1 MSDERTADDETAT
14 DETNGEVEY
23 SESEIRTVAIAII
36 GGVFF
41 GGVATGV
48 AFPILPL
55 LDELLGITAVML
67 GLILSINRISRLLMN
82 TPAGNVIDSF
92 GARKPMIVGLFVQ
105 GLAPFGYVL
114 GLMVPNGTFVIL
126 PEIGSVSNAGLVFF
140 LSRAIWGVGS
150 AFVFLGAFATIT
162 YVTSN
167 HNRGKWLGYMR
178 GGQSLGFPTGLIVGG
193 IVTDLISPDVAFLLA
208 GVLALI
214 AGGVAFFVL
223 PDTQPET
230 DQRARLRDIPQLIR
244 ERPQI
249 LPLGIGNMTIRFIFG
264 GILMATV
271 VKYANVYGI
280 RLGALTA
287 AGISGIV
294 LGVGVLASST
304 TTVISGR
311 LSDRLSNRVWVTVPA
326 FVSMASG
333 LTVLA
338 IMPTLEGLFLGTALI
353 GVGTGGTGPALMAM
367 LGDMTPGDQ
376 VGRLGGV
383 YNLMGDVGLSA
394 GPLLAIPMVTN
405 WFGYQRSYILSA
417 GAVLVTLLL
426 VAVPLLRYEVTIPIE
441 AKS

>member
-1 MSDERTADDETAT
+1 MTDDPT
-14 DETNGEVEY
+14 DENPTNESDDPDESY
-23 SESEIRTVAIAII
+23 TESEIRTVAIAII
-36 GGVFF
+36 SGVFF

-67 GLILSINRISRLLMN
+67 GLILSINRISRLFMN
-82 TPAGNVIDSF
+82 TPAGNVIDKF
-92 GARKPMIVGLFVQ
+92 GARKPMIAGLFVQ

-114 GLMVPNGTFVIL
+114 GLMVPNGTFIVL
-126 PEIGSVSNAGLVFF
+126 PRIGSVSNPGFVFF

-167 HNRGKWLGYMR
+167 RNRGKWLGYMR
-178 GGQSLGFPTGLIVGG
+178 GGQSLGFPTGLILGG
-193 IVTDLISPDVAFLLA
+193 IVTDILSPGIAFLLA
-208 GVLALI
+208 GILALL
-214 AGGVAFFVL
+214 AGAVAFVVL

-230 DQRARLRDIPQLIR
+230 GQRARLRDIPQLVR

-271 VKYANVYGI
+271 VKYADVYGI
-280 RLGALTA
+280 RLGVLTA

-294 LGVGVLASST
+294 LGVGVLASSA

-311 LSDRLSNRVWVTVPA
+311 LSDALSNRVWVTVPA
-326 FVSMASG
+326 FISMASG
-333 LTVLA
+333 LTILA
-338 IMPTLEGLFLGTALI
+338 MMPTIEGLFLGTALI

-383 YNLMGDVGLSA
+383 YNVLGDVGLSA

-405 WFGYQRSYILSA
+405 WFGYQRSYMISA

-426 VAVPLLRYEVTIPIE
+426 VAIPLLRYEITIPIE
-441 AKS
+441 TKS

>member
-1 MSDERTADDETAT
+1 MSDESTADQSVT
-14 DETNGEVEY
+14 DEAEASTAYTEA
-23 SESEIRTVAIAII
+23 EIRTVAIAII
-36 GGVFF
+36 SGVFF

-67 GLILSINRISRLLMN
+67 GLILSINRITRLFMN
-82 TPAGNVIDSF
+82 TPAGNVIDRF
-92 GARKPMIVGLFVQ
+92 GARKPMIAGLFVQ

-114 GLMVPNGTFVIL
+114 GLHVPGGTFLVL
-126 PEIGSVSNAGLVFF
+126 PRIGSVSNAGLVFF

-167 HNRGKWLGYMR
+167 QNRGKWLGYMR

-193 IVTDLISPDVAFLLA
+193 IVTDLLSAGTAFLLA
-208 GVLALI
+208 GVLALL
-214 AGGVAFFVL
+214 AGAVAFIVL

-230 DQRARLRDIPQLIR
+230 GQRARLRDVPQLVR

-271 VKYANVYGI
+271 VKYADVYGI
-280 RLGALTA
+280 RLRMLTA

-304 TTVISGR
+304 TTVLSGR
-311 LSDRLSNRVWVTVPA
+311 LSDALSNRVWVTVPA
-326 FVSMASG
+326 FISMAGG

-338 IMPTLEGLFLGTALI
+338 LFPSLEGLFLGTALI
-353 GVGTGGTGPALMAM
+353 GIGTGGTGPALMAM

-383 YNLMGDVGLSA
+383 YNVMGDIGLSA

-405 WFGYQRSYILSA
+405 WFGYQRSYMISA
-417 GAVLVTLLL
+417 GAVLVTLLM

-441 AKS
+441 TKS